1 MQIDKPVKQVV
12 QQATM
17 ILPHFDCEVPIL
29 YLADGTAYA
38 PVIAL
43 CEMLGLRADRHIKQ
57 WRKLVLWAN
66 ACKLPLRM
74 KSGKTC
80 IVWCLHRGAFPFLY
94 GCFNWSLVSPKRR
107 MQLRQA
113 TDEWIELSNHA
124 YQEMQAHY
132 KEMRRFLFTF
142 LTTYADTTLSLRR
155 LGQQLNTLL
164 DVNSRLRLD
173 ELVIQGI
180 SLIEQTTKHACSM
193 LQDQASTPIVDVFK
207 ADSEGT
213 IMEIFSLPLFPVV
226 PHEEKEKLNEL
237 LEKLVHWY
245 RDFTRFL
252 QDHS

>member
-1 MQIDKPVKQVV
+1 MQIDKHVKQVV
-12 QQATM
+12 QQSTM

-29 YLADGTAYA
+29 YVADGTAYV

-43 CEMLGLRADRHIKQ
+43 CEMLGLRADRHIQQ

-74 KSGKTC
+74 KSGKTR

-94 GCFNWSLVSPKRR
+94 GCFNWSLVSPERR

-124 YQEMQAHY
+124 YQEMQVRY

-142 LTTYADTTLSLRR
+142 LTTYADTSLSLRR
-155 LGQQLNTLL
+155 LAEQLYKLL
-164 DVNSRLRLD
+164 DFDSRIRLD
-173 ELVIQGI
+173 ELVTQGTF
-180 SLIEQTTKHACSM
+180 LIEQATKHARTM
-193 LQDQASTPIVDVFK
+193 LQDQASTPIVDVLK
-207 ADSEGT
+207 VGSEGNIIET
-213 IMEIFSLPLFPVV
+213 FSLPLLPAV
-226 PHEEKEKLNEL
+226 PHEDKEKLIEL
-237 LEKLVHWY
+237 LEKLVQWY

-252 QDHS
+252 KDHQ